1 MTMKAPARNDWTTT
15 LFDCCAQ
22 PSGLGFCFYAL
33 CCPSCA
39 YGSNVELMEPVRLWA
54 RLGSIVLDMVAFP
67 KLLLGRPADQHVMCC
82 GGHCCGACCAY
93 TCMACL
99 GCPCMLQMMARGY
112 IRNKYG
118 IPGGGCGDFLV
129 TWCCTPC
136 ALCQERRELLIRGHG
151 KGGVVQGAQEPP
163 QQQQMLMVPLS
174 VPVSVS
180 VPVPVAVSV
189 PVPGYPVVQPSDDLA
204 PKPSD
209 SAPKPSDAAPEPDGQ
224 QKSVKGDLPSL
235 PTEADEQG
243 SRPSLPTEADE
254 QGKAV

>member
-1 MTMKAPARNDWTTT
+1 MKTPASNAWTTK
-15 LFDCCAQ
+15 LCDCCGE
-22 PSGLGFCFYAL
+22 PTGCKFCWYAY
-33 CCPSCA
+33 CCACCA
-39 YGSNVELMEPVRLWA
+39 YGSNVDLMEPV
-54 RLGSIVLDMVAFP
+54 V
-67 KLLLGRPADQHVMCC
+67 CC
-82 GGHCCGACCAY
+82 GGECLP
-93 TCMACL
+93 ACL
-99 GCPCMLQMMARGY
+99 AYAGMVYMGCPCILQTMTRGY

-118 IPGGGCGDFLV
+118 IPGSACGDFMIA
-129 TWCCTPC
+129 WCCSAC
-136 ALCQERRELLIRGHG
+136 SMCQERRELLIRGHG